1 MPAAPKTRGICALL
15 LLLILAVP
23 LRAYSAS
30 PPPHKTLAPHSPPEE
45 MARGN
50 GARYL
55 SRGEILQ
62 AIRDDLAR
70 KGIRDSA
77 ELRPEDLRIQL
88 AVSVSGE
95 DAGLQVKRIGFDPTR
110 RETIFQLW
118 TSKNPHLLPFQ
129 VVTKLDPQTLGLVPP
144 PGWKPEDIVRSADR
158 PVGQPGGP
166 VGSTRMQITSAVPPG
181 WRTPELGQAVQGSS
195 PAKSRP
201 TPLARPGRPATLV
214 MFGHNS
220 RITTTVIPLESGS
233 KGQVIRVRDPANAR
247 LLTAEVV
254 AEGLLQTSF

>member
-1 MPAAPKTRGICALL
+1 MPAAPKSRGICSLL

-30 PPPHKTLAPHSPPEE
+30 PPPHKGLAPNSLPGE
-45 MARGN
+45 MARGH
-50 GARYL
+50 GARHL
-55 SRGEILQ
+55 SRREILQ

-77 ELRPEDLRIQL
+77 ELRPEDLRIQV
-88 AVSVSGE
+88 AVPVSGE
-95 DAGLQVKRIGFDPTR
+95 NVGLQVKRIVFDPTR

-144 PGWKPEDIVRSADR
+144 PGRKPEDIVRSTDR
-158 PVGQPGGP
+158 PDGQPGGP
-166 VGSTRMQITSAVPPG
+166 VGSTRMQTTSAVPPG
-181 WRTPELGQAVQGSS
+181 WRTPEPGQAVQGSN

-201 TPLARPGRPATLV
+201 TPLAKPGRPATLV
-214 MFGHNS
+214 MLGHNS

-233 KGQVIRVRDPANAR
+233 KGQLIRVRDPANER

-254 AEGLLQTSF
+254 AEGLLRASF